1 MRITEVNTIPSVSTN
16 FLSSF
21 GKMLTL
27 CVFLFM
33 GTATV
38 AQKNNVGKILSTE
51 DYAFLEKMTKD
62 VMVSARILP
71 KQFISPEVGA
81 NNTGGVLIRPGG
93 RNSYP
98 SFWIRDYAMSLGSGF
113 VKPEEQ
119 KHMLL
124 ITATTQ
130 ADQTWITKH
139 GSMVPFGAIA
149 DHVRIDNGLPIYF
162 PGTYD
167 YDQQGDKIFGMFP
180 PYCDQ
185 FYFVHMAYQYQ
196 KTTNNITIFDSVVN
210 GMRLIDRV
218 EIAFKV
224 PPTRNGKQ
232 VVYTTEN
239 LRGVDYGFRD
249 VIEFTGDILMSS
261 ILKYKAALELAEIFQ
276 KIGQPVKA
284 DLYNTVARQLK
295 KEIPAIFSN
304 GKGMLLASTG
314 KSSQPDVWSTAL
326 AVYYGILEGDEMKRS
341 CQLLRDAYIN
351 GSLSKNG
358 NIRHVLISDD
368 FDANTSWEKSLARK
382 NTYQNGA
389 YWGTPLG
396 WVCFAISKVDMNA
409 AKKLA
414 KEYIDDLRKEDFRKG
429 SAFGAPWECY
439 NDDKPQN
446 PVYMTTVASPY
457 IVFKN

>member
-1 MRITEVNTIPSVSTN
+1 M
-16 FLSSF
+16 FALF
-21 GKMLTL
+21 
-27 CVFLFM
+27 VFLLITS
-33 GTATV
+33 TAD
-38 AQKNNVGKILSTE
+38 AQKSHVNNILSVD
-51 DYAFLEKMTKD
+51 DYVFLEKLTRD
-62 VMVSARILP
+62 VLDSARILP
-71 KQFISPEVGA
+71 KQFISADVGA
-81 NNTGGVLIRPGG
+81 NNTGGTLIRPGG

-98 SFWIRDYAMSLGSGF
+98 SFWIRDYAMTLECGF
-113 VKPEEQ
+113 ISAEEQ
-119 KHMLL
+119 KHMLFL
-124 ITATTQ
+124 TAATQ
-130 ADQTWITKH
+130 SDQTWITKH

-149 DHVRIDNGLPIYF
+149 DHIRIDNGKPIYF

-167 YDQQGDKIFGMFP
+167 YDQQGDRIFGMFP

-185 FYFVHMAYQYQ
+185 FYFVHMAIQFL
-196 KTTNNITIFDSVVN
+196 KTMNQPAVFDSVIN
-210 GMRLIDRV
+210 GMRLIDRI

-261 ILKYKAALELAEIFQ
+261 ILKYKAALELAEIFD
-276 KIGQPVKA
+276 KIGRPAKA
-284 DLYNTVARQLK
+284 SLYLSVARELK
-295 KEIPAIFSN
+295 KEIPEIFSN

-314 KSSQPDVWSTAL
+314 KSNQPDVWSTAL
-326 AVYYGILEGDEMKRS
+326 AVYYGILEGEELKKTCMI
-341 CQLLRDAYIN
+341 LRDAYHN

-358 NIRHVLISDD
+358 NIRHVLTTDD
-368 FDANTSWEKSLARK
+368 YDTNTVWEKSLARK

-396 WVCFAISKVDMNA
+396 WVCYAISQVDMTV
-409 AKKLA
+409 AKELA

-446 PVYMTTVASPY
+446 PVYLTTVASPY
-457 IVFKN
+457 IVFKKQWVHFK